1 MIAAFRDEVGYF
13 TLGDVGS
20 IDFIDRDYY
29 VNFNSGETEKYEG
42 DKYKLVRIG
51 E

>member
-13 TLGDVGS
+13 TLGDIGS
-20 IDFIDRDYY
+20 IDFIDGDYY
-29 VNFNSGETEKYEG
+29 VNSNSGETKKYEG
-42 DKYKLVRIG
+42 DKCKLIRIG

>member
-13 TLGDVGS
+13 TLGDIGS
-20 IDFIDRDYY
+20 IDFIDGEYY
-29 VNFNSGETEKYEG
+29 VNFNNGETEKYEG
-42 DKYKLVRIG
+42 DKYKLVRIS

>member
-1 MIAAFRDEVGYF
+1 MIAAFRDEVEYF

-20 IDFIDRDYY
+20 IDFIDGDYY
-29 VNFNSGETEKYEG
+29 VNFNSGETKKYEE

>member
-1 MIAAFRDEVGYF
+1 MIAAFQDEVGYF

-20 IDFIDRDYY
+20 IDFVDGDYY
-29 VNFNSGETEKYEG
+29 VNFNCGVTEKYEG
-42 DKYKLVRIG
+42 NKYKLVRIG

>member
-13 TLGDVGS
+13 TLGNVAS
-20 IDFIDRDYY
+20 IDFIDGDYY
-29 VNFNSGETEKYEG
+29 VNFNSGETEKYER